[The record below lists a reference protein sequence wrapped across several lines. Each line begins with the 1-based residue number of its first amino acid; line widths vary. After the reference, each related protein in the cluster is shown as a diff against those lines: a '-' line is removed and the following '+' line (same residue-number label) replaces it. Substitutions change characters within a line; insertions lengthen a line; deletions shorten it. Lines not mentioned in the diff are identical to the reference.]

1 MRMFWVTIVVFIVG
15 TCIGSFLNV
24 AIFRTHEGQSVIRG
38 RSKCRVCEVPIRAGD
53 LVPVLSYLR
62 LRGRC
67 RSCRSV
73 ISWQYPAVELVMGFL
88 FVAFYLMVVTR
99 WGDNLGA
106 FLMALHVLRYWV
118 FAAYLVIIFVY
129 DLRHM
134 LIIDRFTVPAMILAI
149 VLNLWAGTVPAWSL
163 LVGACVLA
171 GFFWVQL
178 LVSRGT
184 WVGGGDIRMGAL
196 MGFMLGL
203 EQGLVAL
210 FIAYVLGAVIG
221 VVMMASGKATR
232 KTPVPFGSFLA
243 VATLVTLFVGQPLID
258 WYLNLFV

>member
-1 MRMFWVTIVVFIVG
+1 MLTTVIIFLLGLCV
-15 TCIGSFLNV
+15 GSFLNV
-24 AIFRTHEGQSVIRG
+24 ALFRTHEGKSVMRG
-38 RSKCRVCEVPIRAGD
+38 RSKCRVCEKPIRAAD

-67 RSCRSV
+67 RSCREV
-73 ISWQYPAVELVMGFL
+73 ISWQYPAVELVTGLL
-88 FVAFYLMVVTR
+88 FVLFYLMVATR
-99 WGDNLGA
+99 GGDNLG
-106 FLMALHVLRYWV
+106 LLYMVLYVARYWI
-118 FAAYLVIIFVY
+118 FAAYLVIIFIY

-149 VLNLWAGTVPAWSL
+149 GLNLWLGLVPAWSIL
-163 LVGACVLA
+163 LGGIVLA
-171 GFFWVQL
+171 AFFWVQFAL
-178 LVSRGT
+178 SKGT

-210 FIAYVLGAVIG
+210 FLAYVFGAIIG
-221 VVMMASGKATR
+221 VVMMVSGKATR

-243 VATLVTLFVGQPLID
+243 VATLMSLFAGEFLLD
-258 WYLNLFV
+258 WYLNFFV